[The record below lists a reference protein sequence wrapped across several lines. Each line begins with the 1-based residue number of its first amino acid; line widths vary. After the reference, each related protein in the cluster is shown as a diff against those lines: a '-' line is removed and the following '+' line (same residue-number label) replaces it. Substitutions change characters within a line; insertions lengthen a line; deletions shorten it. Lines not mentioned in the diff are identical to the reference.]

1 VHATGASGV
10 ALVDKLLRL
19 SQVAHIRES
28 LLAAECRAAVKTR
41 DAAENT
47 MRSLLHEFSSAIT
60 DAQSHVAAKATLAA
74 MVTNQFDAFL
84 SLSDKTPAADRHR
97 ALLALLSLLQE
108 SFPDLLSVFA
118 PATETPTSI
127 WTRLNRR
134 LAHLQSTAQQRFAVT
149 LEVQP

>member
-1 VHATGASGV
+1 MDT
-10 ALVDKLLRL
+10 LLRL
-19 SQVAHIRES
+19 SQVAHIREC
-28 LLAAECRAAVKTR
+28 LLAAECRAAVKAR
-41 DAAENT
+41 DAAEHT
-47 MRSLLHEFSSAIT
+47 MRSLLHDFSTAIT
-60 DAQSHVAAKATLAA
+60 DAQSHVAAKTALAA

-118 PATETPTSI
+118 TTTEAPTSM

-134 LAHLQSTAQQRFAVT
+134 LAHLQMIAQQRFSATV
-149 LEVQP
+149 EVQP